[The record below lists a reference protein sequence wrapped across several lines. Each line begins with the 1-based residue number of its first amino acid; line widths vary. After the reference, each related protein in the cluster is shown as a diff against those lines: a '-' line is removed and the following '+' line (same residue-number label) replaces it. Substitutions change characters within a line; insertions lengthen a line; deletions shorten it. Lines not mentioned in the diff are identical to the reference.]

1 MSRGRDGEMEQ
12 ERVKRD
18 EIANTRP
25 AGKTG
30 SGAANF
36 EKEGY
41 GNYGMQQNRKD
52 MPADKH
58 GI

>member
-1 MSRGRDGEMEQ
+1 MEQ

-41 GNYGMQQNRKD
+41 GNNGMQQNRKD